1 MDAEKHQVRA
11 QRSAFR
17 RALLDDARRKAE
29 LDHALLAQIT
39 ACMRH
44 FGATGAAVAAYSP
57 LPSEPGAANLPDQ
70 VARHAAKVWL
80 PISLP
85 GGELAW
91 ALHGTGAAAGAL
103 GITEPGGARFNSN
116 VLRSCALVLAPAL
129 AVDRGGDRLG
139 KGAGYYDRALAG
151 LRTPVAAAVFD
162 EDVLDHVPHGARDVP
177 VNAVITPSGFFIV

>member
-57 LPSEPGAANLPDQ
+57 LPSEPGPANLPDQ

-91 ALHGTGAAAGAL
+91 ALHSTGAAAGAL

-151 LRTPVAAAVFD
+151 LRTPVAAVVFD

-177 VNAVITPSGFFIV
+177 VDAVITPGGFFTV